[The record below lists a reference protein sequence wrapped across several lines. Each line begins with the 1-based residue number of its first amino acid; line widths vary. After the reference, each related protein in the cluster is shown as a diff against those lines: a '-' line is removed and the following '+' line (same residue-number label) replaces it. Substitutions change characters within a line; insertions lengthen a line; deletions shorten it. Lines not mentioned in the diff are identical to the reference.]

1 MSSLAPNRRA
11 LLILLA
17 LAQLIVILDISAV
30 NVALPDLSRDLG
42 IASGDLEWTITSYT
56 LLFGSLLLLGGRAAD
71 LLGRRRTFLT
81 GLTIFTGASLAAA
94 LAPAAEAL
102 YAARAGQGIGAALL
116 SPAALSIITT
126 TFVGRDRTVALGVW
140 GGVGAAGGT
149 VGVSPCRLVSDWVGW
164 RASFLY

>member
-1 MSSLAPNRRA
+1 MSSLAPKRRA
-11 LLILLA
+11 LLMLLA
-17 LAQLIVILDISAV
+17 VAQLMVILDISAV

-42 IASGDLEWTITSYT
+42 IAHGDLGWTITSYS

-81 GLTIFTGASLAAA
+81 GLTVFTGASLAAGF
-94 LAPAAEAL
+94 APSAGAL

-126 TFVGRDRTVALGVW
+126 TFSSGRERTIALG
-140 GGVGAAGGT
+140 
-149 VGVSPCRLVSDWVGW
+149 
-164 RASFLY
+164 